1 VGTLMT
7 TVDCSQC
14 GAHTAL
20 VPRNAP
26 DFVPF
31 ALCPNCSLASYDQE
45 QEWATIRA
53 VEARNRAARI
63 TAAWDQVTP
72 THLAAYP
79 VPERTL
85 ERMTAAADA
94 RAALVVYGDDPHTRA
109 SHLWA
114 YARLLGERGLAPAKV
129 ARGFEADTLA
139 AATTADFKDIKA
151 IHDAYLGNR
160 YKAVMIDGVGQGR
173 FLNPARR
180 TQEWDTLAR
189 SILGHNQLPL
199 LGIAHPAPQAVTR
212 EVDKHLPF
220 STYGD
225 PDLVGHIGI
234 NPANL
239 MSAAMRALSHL
250 LVLDT

>member
-1 VGTLMT
+1 MT
-7 TVDCSQC
+7 TVNCSQC
-14 GAHTAL
+14 GTPNA
-20 VPRNAP
+20 VIPRNAP
-26 DFVPF
+26 DFAPY
-31 ALCPNCSLASYDQE
+31 ALCPECSLATYDQE

-53 VEARNRAARI
+53 VEARNRAHRI
-63 TAAWDQVTP
+63 TAAWDQATP

-85 ERMTAAADA
+85 ERMNAAANA

-109 SHLWA
+109 SHLWT
-114 YARLLGERGLAPAKV
+114 YARLLGERGLAPTKV
-129 ARGFEADTLA
+129 AIGHEADTLA
-139 AATTADFKDIKA
+139 AATTADFKDIKT
-151 IHDAYLGNR
+151 IHDSYLGSR
-160 YKAVMIDGVGQGR
+160 YKAVMIDGIGQGR
-173 FLNPARR
+173 FINPARR

-189 SILGHNQLPL
+189 SILGNKQLPL
-199 LGIAHPAPQAVTR
+199 LGIAHSAPEAVTR

-225 PDLVGHIGI
+225 RDLVGHIGA

-239 MSAAMRALSHL
+239 MSAAMRSLSHL